1 MATQLETTMQRNGG
15 GKKSE
20 RRVSGAERYLARDAG
35 MDRKA
40 DEGPEH
46 ADADEGVSRS
56 GVTRDEPIEEL
67 NPILV
72 YLQRIGDVR
81 LLNRLGEQKVA
92 QQIEEGTEQVFEALL
107 TMPYGRREL
116 LDAGKRLLEDVGYR
130 CEVMESEDGYEFED
144 TSALKD
150 LEKFE
155 GQLATARA
163 EWERAGKKVKAKK
176 ASDEDREAW
185 RAAQRNLFRLFR
197 EFGFGFRVL
206 VKVLSTVR
214 QHADELR
221 RAHRQLARMAG
232 PTGLD
237 AQGLVAAARA
247 ARFPKSVTATTQ
259 KRAIAIV
266 ETIDAVE
273 RQIGLSGDEL
283 LEVSKLLEEGHVRAE
298 QGRAVMILANLRLVV
313 SIAKRYMNR
322 SLPLLD
328 LIQEGNI
335 GLMKA
340 VEKFEWRRG
349 HKFSTYATWWIRQ
362 SITRAIADQART
374 IRIPIH
380 LVELLNRISRARVQL
395 EQRLQ
400 REPTNDEIAVEIEMP
415 EEVVSRTL
423 RLARSPVSL
432 EAPVGEDDS
441 ELGDFIADEDAVD
454 PERRAERE
462 ALRKATRELL
472 GTLSQRE
479 ARILAKRFG
488 ICERRSYT
496 LEEVGRD
503 MELTRERI
511 RQIEAKALVKL
522 RCPRRAAEV
531 LRAWDDADGAPL
543 DVPRGES

>member
-1 MATQLETTMQRNGG
+1 MATQLEAANGRRKG
-15 GKKSE
+15 EDKK
-20 RRVSGAERYLARDAG
+20 RAEPVAAKRPAVRDP
-35 MDRKA
+35 
-40 DEGPEH
+40 EG
-46 ADADEGVSRS
+46 DADLG
-56 GVTRDEPIEEL
+56 EL

-107 TMPYGRREL
+107 TLPYGRREL
-116 LDAGKRLLEDVGYR
+116 LDASKRLLEDVTYR
-130 CEVMESEDGYEFED
+130 CDVMETDDGYEFED
-144 TSALKD
+144 TSAMKD
-150 LEKFE
+150 LEKFDQ
-155 GQLATARA
+155 QLQGARA
-163 EWERAGKKVKAKK
+163 TWEKAQKK
-176 ASDEDREAW
+176 ARARRPSEADLEAY
-185 RAAQRNLFRLFR
+185 RAAQRDLYRLFR

-206 VKVLSTVR
+206 VKVLATIR
-214 QHADELR
+214 QRSEEVK
-221 RAHRQLARMAG
+221 RAQRQLSRLAAG
-232 PTGLD
+232 AK
-237 AQGLVAAARA
+237 AQPEALADAARA
-247 ARFPKSVTATTQ
+247 GKTPRGVAASTMKRVT
-259 KRAIAIV
+259 AIV
-266 ETIDAVE
+266 ESLDGVE
-273 RQIGLSGDEL
+273 REIGLGPAEFMEL
-283 LEVSKLLEEGHVRAE
+283 IKALDEGHARAE

-380 LVELLNRISRARVQL
+380 LVELLNRIARARVQL
-395 EQRLQ
+395 EQKLQ
-400 REPTNDEIAVEIEMP
+400 REPTNDEIAGALELP
-415 EEVVSRTL
+415 EDVVSRTL

-441 ELGDFIADEDAVD
+441 ELGDFIADEDAID
-454 PERRAERE
+454 PERLAERE
-462 ALRKATRELL
+462 DARKATRELL
-472 GTLSQRE
+472 ATLTDRE

-522 RCPRRAAEV
+522 KCPRRAADV
-531 LRAWDDADGAPL
+531 LRFWQE
-543 DVPRGES
+543 RN

>member
-1 MATQLETTMQRNGG
+1 MAVQLETTQARRKVGDSKSSREVAAKSKGKAQGADWDRPAFDSSEEPVDQRPL
-15 GKKSE
+15 E
-20 RRVSGAERYLARDAG
+20 PVAAERAEERESLD
-35 MDRKA
+35 
-40 DEGPEH
+40 
-46 ADADEGVSRS
+46 
-56 GVTRDEPIEEL
+56 EEL

-81 LLNRLGEQKVA
+81 LLNREGEQRVA
-92 QQIEEGTEQVFEALL
+92 QQIEEGTEAVFQALL
-107 TMPYGRREL
+107 AMPYGRREL
-116 LDAGKRLLEDVGYR
+116 LEAGRRLLEDVTYR
-130 CEVMESEDGYEFED
+130 CDVMETDEGYEFED
-144 TSALKD
+144 TSGLRE
-150 LEKFE
+150 LEKFDQ
-155 GQLATARA
+155 QLDTARVA
-163 EWERAGKKVKAKK
+163 WEKAQKKMKAKK
-176 ASDEDREAW
+176 VSAEDQEAF
-185 RAAQRNLFRLFR
+185 RCAQRELFRLFR

-206 VKVLSTVR
+206 VKVLATVR
-214 QHADELR
+214 QQAEELR
-221 RAHRQLARMAG
+221 RAHRQLGRLAAGTGCDVEAIIALAKQGTLPAKLSGTMA
-232 PTGLD
+232 
-237 AQGLVAAARA
+237 
-247 ARFPKSVTATTQ
+247 
-259 KRAIAIV
+259 KRVQAIV
-266 ETIDAVE
+266 ESVTRVE
-273 RQIGLSGDEL
+273 RETGISLAEFGEL
-283 LEVSKLLEEGHVRAE
+283 VKALDAGHEKAE

-380 LVELLNRISRARVQL
+380 LVELLNRIARARVQL
-395 EQRLQ
+395 EQRLH
-400 REPTNDEIAVEIEMP
+400 REPTNTEISVALEMP
-415 EEVVSRTL
+415 EDVVVRTL

-462 ALRKATRELL
+462 DLRDATRKLL
-472 GTLSQRE
+472 ESLPERE

-488 ICERRSYT
+488 IRERRAYT

-503 MELTRERI
+503 MDLTRERI

-522 RCPRRAAEV
+522 KCPRRASDV
-531 LRAWDDADGAPL
+531 LHAWD
-543 DVPRGES
+543 EI

>member
-1 MATQLETTMQRNGG
+1 MTTQLETTTRV
-15 GKKSE
+15 KSGTK
-20 RRVSGAERYLARDAG
+20 RTSTG
-35 MDRKA
+35 
-40 DEGPEH
+40 
-46 ADADEGVSRS
+46 SREANWLMRQQKQHEKLS
-56 GVTRDEPIEEL
+56 DDGFQPVVNAAATEEPIEDL

-92 QQIEEGTEQVFEALL
+92 QQIEEGTEEVFEALL
-107 TMPYGRREL
+107 TMPFGRREL
-116 LDAGKRLLEDVGYR
+116 LDAGKRLLEDVTYR
-130 CEVMESEDGYEFED
+130 CEVMESEDGYEYED
-144 TSALKD
+144 TSASKD
-150 LEKFE
+150 LERFAQ
-155 GQLATARA
+155 QLDAARL
-163 EWERAGKKVKAKK
+163 EWERAGKKVRLKK
-176 ASDEDREAW
+176 ATEADREAW

-197 EFGFGFRVL
+197 EFGFGFRVM
-206 VKVLSTVR
+206 VKALSTVR
-214 QHADELR
+214 QQAEEMR
-221 RAHRQLARMAG
+221 RAHRQLSRLASGASL
-232 PTGLD
+232 TVDVLIEK
-237 AQGLVAAARA
+237 ARA
-247 ARFPKSVTATTQ
+247 GALPRTIGASTQ
-259 KRAIAIV
+259 KRILAIV
-266 ETIDAVE
+266 ETLNQV
-273 RQIGLSGDEL
+273 QTLIGLEGAEL
-283 LEVSKLLEEGHVRAE
+283 LAASKRLEEGHVKAE

-380 LVELLNRISRARVQL
+380 LVELLNRIARARVQL
-395 EQRLQ
+395 EQKLQ
-400 REPTNDEIAVEIEMP
+400 REPTNDEIATSIEMP

-423 RLARSPVSL
+423 RLARSPVSM
-432 EAPVGEDDS
+432 ESPVGEDDS
-441 ELGDFIADEDAVD
+441 ELGDFIADEDAID
-454 PERRAERE
+454 PERMAERE
-462 ALRKATRELL
+462 ALRASTRELL
-472 GTLSQRE
+472 GTLSERE
-479 ARILAKRFG
+479 SKILAKRFG

-511 RQIEAKALVKL
+511 RQIEAKALLKL

-531 LRAWDDADGAPL
+531 LRAWDEGTPGARDDRL
-543 DVPRGES
+543 DD